1 MVPSSSLR
9 KQRSYFEVEG
19 QKVMGVQAVDD
30 PHELELLKHFD
41 IGDFEH
47 VLYNSESNAL
57 HIIWIHTLTLKDK

>member
-1 MVPSSSLR
+1 
-9 KQRSYFEVEG
+9 
-19 QKVMGVQAVDD
+19 MGAVDD